1 MRVAATI
8 LAIAFPLAAYGPGML
23 NIETPAPATG
33 QGSLELRLNHRF
45 YGAALKDEPI
55 ETFFGMDIGANV
67 GAELGWFPVSGLEIR
82 AGHVR
87 SLKEYTLGGYWST
100 YVDGFEAA
108 FSMGYSSVKPV
119 ANQDREGG
127 LTLLGA
133 FSAPFAEGRVIPT
146 VNYSYD
152 GRTERHGPGFGL
164 SFGLGENTALI
175 GEYFPLLDRDEDDPS
190 ILPEDPFS
198 FGVRRTTW
206 GHQFVF
212 ILGNSTG
219 IGPRGQL
226 NGAATNDLA
235 LGFTIRRMF

>member
-1 MRVAATI
+1 MKVAAML
-8 LAIAFPLAAYGPGML
+8 LAITFPLAAYGPGMF
-23 NIETPAPATG
+23 NIETPAPATEE
-33 QGSLELRLNHRF
+33 GSIELRLNHRF

-55 ETFFGMDIGANV
+55 ETFFGMDNGANV
-67 GAELGWFPVSGLEIR
+67 AAELGWFPVGGLEIR

-87 SLKEYTLGGYWST
+87 SWKEYTLGGHWST
-100 YVDGFEAA
+100 FVDSFEAS
-108 FSMGYSSVKPV
+108 FSLGYFSVKPA

-133 FSAPFAEGRVIPT
+133 FSAPFADGRVIPT
-146 VNYSYD
+146 VNYAYD

-164 SFGLGENTALI
+164 SLGLGENTALI
-175 GEYFPLLDRDEDDPS
+175 GEYFPVVERDEDDPL
-190 ILPEDPFS
+190 ILPEDSFS

-212 ILGNSTG
+212 CLGNSTG

>member
-1 MRVAATI
+1 MKAAAI
-8 LAIAFPLAAYGPGML
+8 LLALAFPLVAYGPGMF
-23 NIETPAPATG
+23 NIETPSPAAEE
-33 QGSLELRLNHRF
+33 GSLELRLNHRF
-45 YGAALKDEPI
+45 YGAALKDEPF

-67 GAELGWFPVSGLEIR
+67 GAELGWFPVSGLELR

-87 SLKEYTLGGYWST
+87 SMKEYTLGGYWST
-100 YVDGFEAA
+100 FVDSFEAS
-108 FSMGYSSVKPV
+108 FSIGYSSVKPA

-133 FSAPFAEGRVIPT
+133 FSAPFADGRVIPT
-146 VNYSYD
+146 VNYSYN

-164 SFGLGENTALI
+164 SLGLGENTAVI
-175 GEYFPLLDRDEDDPS
+175 AEYFPVVDRDEDDPLL
-190 ILPEDPFS
+190 LPEDSFS
-198 FGVRRTTW
+198 FGIRRTTW

-212 ILGNSTG
+212 CLGNSTG

-226 NGAATNDLA
+226 NGAASNDLA